1 MDPKISIWIIKSLLI
16 LTLLY
21 LAYVDWRTF
30 RLPNAITFPLIIF
43 GISFNW
49 ISDLRFVS
57 LPCAVLGAIL
67 GYGSLWAL
75 NIGYRLLKHRNG
87 IGMGDAKLLA
97 ADLCAREGFFV
108 ASILEEVGLRP
119 EVHLLTDRAG
129 TLESTMCQ
137 PGVRELW
144 IQEAVRE
151 HRLEVFY
158 VPGQINVADALTK
171 ALPRERFEQL
181 MSVLG
186 VRGFSSTVR

>member
-57 LPCAVLGAIL
+57 LPFAVLGAIL

-87 IGMGDAKLLA
+87 IGIG
-97 ADLCAREGFFV
+97 
-108 ASILEEVGLRP
+108 
-119 EVHLLTDRAG
+119 
-129 TLESTMCQ
+129 
-137 PGVRELW
+137 
-144 IQEAVRE
+144 
-151 HRLEVFY
+151 
-158 VPGQINVADALTK
+158 
-171 ALPRERFEQL
+171 
-181 MSVLG
+181 
-186 VRGFSSTVR
+186 